1 MERLRCGVV
10 YTQEF
15 VAFLEKWWQAQPQ
28 LHDAKI
34 PSLDFVHCRSG
45 ERAGES
51 WAALTWRSVRN
62 LPEQELFEIAPVRVP
77 RRVRIGCPGNAGDAG
92 AGFDEP
98 SRANSTLW
106 P

>member
-15 VAFLEKWWQAQPQ
+15 AAFLEKWWQAQPQ

-62 LPEQELFEIAPVRVP
+62 LPEQELFEIAPVPLHLP
-77 RRVRIGCPGNAGDAG
+77 RASQKGLKWRCLDAWDGQLMVRGGP
-92 AGFDEP
+92 
-98 SRANSTLW
+98 
-106 P
+106 